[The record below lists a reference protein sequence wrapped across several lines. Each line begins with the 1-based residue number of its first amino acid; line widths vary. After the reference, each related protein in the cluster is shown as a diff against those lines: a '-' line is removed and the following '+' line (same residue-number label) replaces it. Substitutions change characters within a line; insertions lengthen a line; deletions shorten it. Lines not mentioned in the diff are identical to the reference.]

1 MTDNITVLN
10 IQRQT
15 LNGPNN
21 TTFTVTFINTDKGAF
36 TAYDNTPG
44 IQLATENS
52 KLTVH
57 YRINVKNGKTYKNL
71 TAIQKAQEV
80 ESKTISERIL
90 ETLQNIEELL
100 LHFSTSSNVGNS
112 NDNVSSVNEEH
123 LPF

>member
-57 YRINVKNGKTYKNL
+57 YRINVKNGKTYKLDNDKQRAYGVKWMKYGRPVWMIGQKIR
-71 TAIQKAQEV
+71 AIGGK
-80 ESKTISERIL
+80 IL
-90 ETLQNIEELL
+90 RKICPSFHKGRSHNRE
-100 LHFSTSSNVGNS
+100 
-112 NDNVSSVNEEH
+112 
-123 LPF
+123 

>member
-36 TAYDNTPG
+36 TTYDNTPG

-57 YRINVKNGKTYKNL
+57 YRINVKNGKVYKNIMS
-71 TAIQKAQEV
+71 IQKAQEV

-112 NDNVSSVNEEH
+112 NENVSSVNEEH